1 MGKIDISLEMQQ
13 QLEDA
18 SAAWLE
24 RAIRA
29 LKESAENNGVVL
41 TGESIK
47 SISGAISNFSSDGVM
62 EIAIS
67 FQNSARILDWRT
79 KPQYTKNAP
88 IEELVNW
95 VLKKGVQ
102 NFKRV
107 PGYGKGKPRITDSQA
122 ARRIAWGIAVS
133 RFIHGPKKRK
143 RWFAKVMYGPLL
155 GRLMSAHMDIL
166 GTSSLRVITENFK
179 IEE

>member
-1 MGKIDISLEMQQ
+1 MDISAEMMQE
-13 QLEDA
+13 LEDA

-29 LKESAENNGVVL
+29 LKESAEKKEIVL

-47 SISGAISNFSSDGVM
+47 SIAGAISGFSSQGVM
-62 EIAIS
+62 DIGIS
-67 FQNSARILDWRT
+67 FQNSARFLDWRT
-79 KPQYTKNAP
+79 KPDYKKNAP
-88 IEELVNW
+88 IEDLMAW

-102 NFKRV
+102 NFKTV
-107 PGYGKGKPRITDSQA
+107 PGYGKGKPKITDSQA

-143 RWFAKVMYGPLL
+143 RWFGKLMYGPLL
-155 GRLMSAHMDIL
+155 ARLIAAHIEIL
-166 GTSSLRVITENFK
+166 GTSSMKVISENFK